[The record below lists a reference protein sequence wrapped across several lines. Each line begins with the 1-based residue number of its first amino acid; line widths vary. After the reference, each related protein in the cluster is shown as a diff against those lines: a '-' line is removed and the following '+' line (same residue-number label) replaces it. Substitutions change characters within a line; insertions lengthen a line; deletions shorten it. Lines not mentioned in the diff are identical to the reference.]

1 MKNKI
6 LTLCVALA
14 LGATAI
20 SCKEKTKEAAEA
32 TAAEPVAETVITAK
46 KYNVDVSNS
55 TIEWKGAKPTG
66 EHFGTIGIK
75 TGELNTEDGAIESG
89 TIVIDMNSITAL
101 DLEGDKKLNLE
112 AHLKGTVAGK
122 EGDFFNVNEFPT
134 ATFKITGV
142 ATNEAG
148 KTILSGNLKMKGIEK
163 NVSFP
168 VTVTSEGDSLSLVCE
183 TFVIDRTQWK
193 INFGSKSVFDNLGDK
208 FINDDITLTIKVKA
222 TKA

>member
-6 LTLCVALA
+6 LTLCIAISI
-14 LGATAI
+14 GATLI
-20 SCKEKTKEAAEA
+20 SCKDKTKEAEA
-32 TAAEPVAETVITAK
+32 TAVEPVAETVITAV

-55 TIEWKGAKPTG
+55 SIEWKGAKPTG
-66 EHFGTIGIK
+66 EHFGTICIE
-75 TGELNTEDGAIESG
+75 TGELTADGNSVQSG
-89 TIVIDMNSITAL
+89 TIVIDMNSIAAL
-101 DLEGDKKLNLE
+101 DVEGDKKLNLE
-112 AHLKGTVAGK
+112 AHLKGTVEGK
-122 EGDFFNVNEFPT
+122 EGDFFNVNEFPKS
-134 ATFKITGV
+134 TFKITGV
-142 ATNEAG
+142 TTNETG

-168 VTVTSEGDSLSLVCE
+168 VTVSTEGKTLSLVSE
-183 TFVIDRTQWK
+183 TFAIDRTQWG